1 MSEISKPTINVKP
14 KRVLLICAISPRFM
28 ATISVTTTRF
38 VRAMLDAGWE
48 VDILGFR
55 GKKHRPDGF
64 FSKLVEGARIYER
77 GGFLGRPSIWVY
89 NAVKMG
95 TNLIAKRS
103 YNLLISIAMPTW
115 SHVVALFLK
124 KRLAL
129 SRPSRIERSNLPW
142 IAFFSDPW
150 SNSFE
155 LFPEAVIPISLWHSM
170 FLRFHHQN
178 IVRRFVERQL
188 ERQTV
193 HLSDALIFTN
203 PHLQDWVLNP
213 YPDREEIDK
222 KCFAIPYFFDPQL
235 RQSARSVGAV
245 PVCPPAGEDACLSGR
260 SGTSEPAALCGKFII
275 RHMGRIPDVS
285 NAESLFR
292 AFRMLLTEA
301 PSTAGRVVFEFYGGH
316 KNHPV
321 ATSHKDL
328 IRQLSLQEHIVFHNG
343 VSYKENLKLM
353 CESDALLF
361 LGFPPHS
368 YNGMGNVILHTKM
381 PDYLGSG
388 KPIFALAGAGSPAH
402 EALRGTNGM
411 CVSEEPLAI
420 KEALAKFLENPDLPD
435 PAVRESFSKESVFP
449 RWEEIFDRLLR

>member
-1 MSEISKPTINVKP
+1 MSEISKSTINVKP

-38 VRAMLDAGWE
+38 VRAILDAGWE

-55 GKKHRPDGF
+55 GKKHRPDDF
-64 FSKLVEGARIYER
+64 FSKLVEGAKIYER

-89 NAVKMG
+89 SAVKMG
-95 TNLIAKRS
+95 ANLIAKRS

-124 KRLAL
+124 KM
-129 SRPSRIERSNLPW
+129 SNLPW

-150 SNSFE
+150 SNSPE
-155 LFPEAVIPISLWHSM
+155 LFPDAAIPISLWRSM
-170 FLRFHHQN
+170 FRRFHHQN
-178 IVRRFVERQL
+178 AVRRFIERRL
-188 ERQTV
+188 ERQTLY
-193 HLSDALIFTN
+193 LSDALIFTN
-203 PHLQDWVLNP
+203 HHLQDWVLNQ
-213 YPDREEIDK
+213 YPNREEIDK

-235 RQSARSVGAV
+235 RPSARSEASV
-245 PVCPPAGEDACLSGR
+245 AGE
-260 SGTSEPAALCGKFII
+260 SGTSESAARCGKFII

-285 NAESLFR
+285 DAGSLFR

-301 PSTAGRVVFEFYGGH
+301 PSTASRVVFEFYGGH
-316 KNHPV
+316 KEHPL
-321 ATSHKDL
+321 TMSHKDL
-328 IRQLSLQEHIVFHNG
+328 IRQLSLQEYVVFHNG
-343 VSYKENLKLM
+343 VSYKENLNLI
-353 CESDALLF
+353 CEADALLF

-411 CVSEEPLAI
+411 CVSGEPLAI
-420 KEALAKFLENPDLPD
+420 KAALAKFLENPELPD
-435 PAVRESFSKESVFP
+435 PVVRESFSKESVFP
-449 RWEEIFDRLLR
+449 QWEEVFDRLLRQT